1 MNSDLTDDT
10 EAALEKIRSVS
21 DSGSHMKVAGIRTEK
36 FRFYAICAVQS
47 HESHMSKTTFICSG

>member
-36 FRFYAICAVQS
+36 F
-47 HESHMSKTTFICSG
+47 